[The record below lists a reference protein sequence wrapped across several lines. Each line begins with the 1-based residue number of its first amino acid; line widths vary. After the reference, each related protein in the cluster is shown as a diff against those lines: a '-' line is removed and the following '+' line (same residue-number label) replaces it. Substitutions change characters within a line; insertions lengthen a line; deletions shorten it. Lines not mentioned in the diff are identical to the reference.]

1 MSSTRDLLSDL
12 EELLHAVY
20 YFEQPQIVFPP
31 EIKII
36 CSDLLRLVTA
46 DDTDQKSVM
55 DLIQRQELLTEAGA
69 AAYSF
74 RSPTQASSEA
84 VKKKDRKKL
93 NHRLCF

>member
-1 MSSTRDLLSDL
+1 MMSSTRDLLSDL

-69 AAYSF
+69 AA
-74 RSPTQASSEA
+74 QASSEA
-84 VKKKDRKKL
+84 VKKDQKKL